1 MEWDEKLQ
9 RIISCIESSL
19 DYGERAIDEKEIEEI
34 AGCSYAFFQKVF
46 SYMNGISLSEYIRLR
61 KLTFAG
67 YDLKGSCIRIAEVSN
82 RYGYE
87 SPTSFTKAFRRDRK
101 STRLNSSH

>member
-46 SYMNGISLSEYIRLR
+46 SYIF
-61 KLTFAG
+61 LT
-67 YDLKGSCIRIAEVSN
+67 
-82 RYGYE
+82 
-87 SPTSFTKAFRRDRK
+87 
-101 STRLNSSH
+101 

>member
-46 SYMNGISLSEYIRLR
+46 RSEERR
-61 KLTFAG
+61 VGKEC
-67 YDLKGSCIRIAEVSN
+67 GS
-82 RYGYE
+82 
-87 SPTSFTKAFRRDRK
+87 
-101 STRLNSSH
+101 